1 MFILYHMLLECVIVA
16 IVFGLTPILNKY
28 ILKYISVESMI
39 VFMGSAYLLF
49 IAIYNIS
56 MKTQLSRDVDTLYKH
71 PHLYPLILLSS
82 FLIFGVAN
90 YYYLTVIKDNKTAI
104 VASIIA
110 SYPML
115 TALAGYILYNEVL
128 SIKQL
133 VGIMIIVSGVVVVQS
148 E

>member
-1 MFILYHMLLECVIVA
+1 MLLECVIVS

-56 MKTQLSRDVDTLYKH
+56 AKTQLSRDVDVLYKH
-71 PHLYPLILLSS
+71 PHIYPLILLSS

-104 VASIIA
+104 VTSIIA